1 MQHLAEESAGSP
13 GLEGPFAPRIQ
24 AQLVRLVLDSGM
36 TSTAGVFVLS
46 VALGVLLR
54 DVISMG
60 VLAAWLGANTL
71 IAGGRVLAVLAY
83 RKAQKGDGPEA
94 PLPVKAYRA
103 GVILT
108 GLTWGTGA
116 WFLFPGNSPLH
127 QVIFMII
134 VAGLAAGA
142 VPILAPLLRV
152 YVAYT
157 ASFLAPVAVL
167 LFLRGAETYIAL
179 GIILIFFF
187 IVLINSATRMQEVLV
202 AALENQFRNEAMI
215 DSLRAAREAAEAASR
230 AKNEFL
236 ANMSHEIRTPMNGV
250 LGSLQLLQDVPMNPS
265 QQDLVATA
273 YGSASSLLHL
283 LDDILDFSKIE
294 AGRLDLQQT
303 PFRMAEVISGLVQAP
318 IARPNKPDLTF
329 ETVLDPR
336 LQATLSGDPARIR
349 QILNN
354 LLSNAVKFTER
365 GRITLSAWVKD
376 EIDGGFLVRLQV
388 TDTGI
393 GIAATDQPKLFQSF
407 SQADTSLT
415 RKYGGTGLGLAIV
428 LQLVHLMGGACGLE
442 SEPGQGSCVW
452 CDIPF
457 LLSSGSSET
466 AEEAPGRP
474 VPRTLTGHVLLVE
487 DNPVN
492 QKIAVRMLKSLGL
505 TVTVGNNGL
514 EALNLLAQQ
523 RFSGVLMDCQMP
535 LLDGYAATY
544 AWREREMREQLPRT
558 PVIAMTAHAMKG
570 DREECLASGM
580 DDYLAKP
587 VTKEALAA
595 MLHTWLPPG
604 QPGPPQGESA

>member
-1 MQHLAEESAGSP
+1 MQHLAEESTGSP
-13 GLEGPFAPRIQ
+13 GLEGPYAPRIQ
-24 AQLVRLVLDSGM
+24 RQLVRLVLDSGG
-36 TSTAGVFVLS
+36 TSTAGVFVLA

-54 DVISMG
+54 DVITTS
-60 VLAAWLGANTL
+60 VLAIWLAANTL
-71 IAGGRVLAVLAY
+71 IAGGRVLAVQAY
-83 RKAQKGDGPEA
+83 RKARERDDVAALP
-94 PLPVKAYRA
+94 PVKAYRA

-108 GLTWGTGA
+108 GLTWGIGA

-134 VAGLAAGA
+134 FAGLAAGA

-157 ASFLAPVAVL
+157 ASFLTPVAAL
-167 LFLRGAETYIAL
+167 LFLRGGEIYIVL
-179 GIILIFFF
+179 GVILIFFF

-202 AALENQFRNEAMI
+202 EALENQFRNEAMI
-215 DSLRAAREAAEAASR
+215 DSLQAAREAAEAASR
-230 AKNEFL
+230 TKNEFL

-250 LGSLQLLQDVPMNPS
+250 LGSLQLLKEVRMDPM

-294 AGRLDLQQT
+294 AGRLDLQQI
-303 PFRMAEVISGLVQAP
+303 PFRMAEVISSLEQAP
-318 IARPNKPDLTF
+318 IVRPNKPGLTF
-329 ETVLDPR
+329 ETMVDPR
-336 LQATLSGDPARIR
+336 LKATLMGDPSRIR
-349 QILNN
+349 QILSN

-365 GRITLSAWVKD
+365 GRITLYATVED
-376 EIDGGFLVRLQV
+376 EIEGGFLVRLQV

-393 GIAATDQPKLFQSF
+393 GIAAADQPKLFQSF

-428 LQLVHLMGGACGLE
+428 LQLVRLMGGACGLE
-442 SEPGQGSCVW
+442 STLGEGTHIW

-457 LLSSGSSET
+457 LFSSGSGET
-466 AEEAPGRP
+466 AEEAPGSP
-474 VPRTLTGHVLLVE
+474 VLRILTGHVLLVE
-487 DNPVN
+487 DNRVN
-492 QKIAVRMLKSLGL
+492 QKIAVSMLKSLGL
-505 TVTVGNNGL
+505 SVTVGNNGL

-523 RFSGVLMDCQMP
+523 RFAGVLMDCQMP
-535 LLDGYAATY
+535 LLDGYAATST
-544 AWREREMREQLPRT
+544 WREQEALEHRPRT

-570 DREECLASGM
+570 DREKCLAAGM

-595 MLHTWLPPG
+595 MLHTWLPAG
-604 QPGPPQGESA
+604 QPGPSQREV

>member
-1 MQHLAEESAGSP
+1 
-13 GLEGPFAPRIQ
+13 
-24 AQLVRLVLDSGM
+24 VLDNGI
-36 TSTAGVFVLS
+36 TSTAGVFVLA

-54 DVISMG
+54 DVVAQGI
-60 VLAAWLGANTL
+60 LAAWLAANAL

-83 RKAQKGDGPEA
+83 RKAQERGDPKA
-94 PLPVKAYRA
+94 ILPIKTYRI

-142 VPILAPLLRV
+142 VPILAPLLWL
-152 YVAYT
+152 YKTYAT
-157 ASFLAPVAVL
+157 SFLLPVAAL
-167 LFLRGAETYIAL
+167 LFLRGEEVYIVL
-179 GIILIFFF
+179 GVVTLIFLA
-187 IVLINSATRMQEVLV
+187 VLINSATRMQEVLV
-202 AALENQFRNEAMI
+202 SALANQFRNEAMI
-215 DSLRAAREAAEAASR
+215 DSLRAARKTAETASR
-230 AKNEFL
+230 TKNEFL

-250 LGSLQLLQDVPMNPS
+250 LGSLQLLTELHMDPE

-273 YGSASSLLHL
+273 YSSADSLLHL

-294 AGRLDLQQT
+294 AGRLDLQQI
-303 PFRMAEVISGLVQAP
+303 PFKMAEVISGLEQTL
-318 IARPNKPDLTF
+318 ISRSNKPGLTF
-329 ETVLDPR
+329 EIVIDPR
-336 LQATLSGDPARIR
+336 LDALLTGDPARIR

-354 LLSNAVKFTER
+354 LLSNAIKFTAR
-365 GRITLSAWVKD
+365 GLITLSATVED
-376 EIDGGFLVRLQV
+376 EIEGGFLVRLQV

-393 GIAATDQPKLFQSF
+393 GIAAADQTKLFQSF

-428 LQLVHLMGGACGLE
+428 LRLVDLMDGVCGLE
-442 SEPGQGSCVW
+442 SAPGQGSRVW

-457 LLSSGSSET
+457 LLASESSSAAGETPGS
-466 AEEAPGRP
+466 P
-474 VPRTLTGHVLLVE
+474 VPQTLTGHVLLVE

-492 QKIAVRMLKSLGL
+492 QKIALRMLKSLGL

-514 EALNLLAQQ
+514 EALDLLAQQ
-523 RFSGVLMDCQMP
+523 RFAGVLMDCQMP
-535 LLDGYAATY
+535 LLDGYAATS
-544 AWREREMREQLPRT
+544 AWREREAREHLPRT

-595 MLHTWLPPG
+595 ILHIWLP
-604 QPGPPQGESA
+604 GPLRREV